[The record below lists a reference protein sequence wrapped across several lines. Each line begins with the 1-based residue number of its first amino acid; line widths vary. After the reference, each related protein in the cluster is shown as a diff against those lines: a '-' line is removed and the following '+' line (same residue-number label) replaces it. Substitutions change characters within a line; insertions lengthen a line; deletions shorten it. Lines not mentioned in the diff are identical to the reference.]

1 MNNIEKYMSL
11 HYHMKIIEDKSE
23 GGYIA
28 SYPDLPGCLTCGET
42 LEEVVKNADDA
53 KREWL
58 LAAMEEGIDIP
69 EPSYWNMSKNQG
81 LNGLD
86 F

>member
-1 MNNIEKYMSL
+1 MGLEKYMSL
-11 HYHMKIIEDKSE
+11 HYHMEIIEDKSE

-42 LEEVVKNADDA
+42 LEEAVKNAGDA

-58 LAAMEEGIDIP
+58 LAAMEEGIDIL
-69 EPSYWNMSKNQG
+69 EPSY
-81 LNGLD
+81 
-86 F
+86 

>member
-11 HYHMKIIEDKSE
+11 YYHMEIIEDPNE

-69 EPSYWNMSKNQG
+69 EPSY
-81 LNGLD
+81 
-86 F
+86 

>member
-1 MNNIEKYMSL
+1 MKNIEKYMSL
-11 HYHMKIIEDKSE
+11 HYHMKIIEDPNE
-23 GGYIA
+23 GGYVA

-69 EPSYWNMSKNQG
+69 EPSY
-81 LNGLD
+81 
-86 F
+86 

>member
-1 MNNIEKYMSL
+1 MGLEKYMSL
-11 HYHMKIIEDKSE
+11 HYHMEIIEDKSE

-42 LEEVVKNADDA
+42 LEEAVKNAGDA

-69 EPSYWNMSKNQG
+69 EPSY
-81 LNGLD
+81 
-86 F
+86 

>member
-42 LEEVVKNADDA
+42 LEEVVKNARDA

-58 LAAMEEGIDIP
+58 LAAMEEGVDIP
-69 EPSYWNMSKNQG
+69 EPSY
-81 LNGLD
+81 
-86 F
+86 

>member
-1 MNNIEKYMSL
+1 MDLEKYMSL
-11 HYHMKIIEDKSE
+11 HYYMKIIEDPNE
-23 GGYIA
+23 GGYVA

-42 LEEVVKNADDA
+42 LEEAVKNAGDA

-69 EPSYWNMSKNQG
+69 EPSYCNMSKNQG

>member
-1 MNNIEKYMSL
+1 MDLEKYMSL
-11 HYHMKIIEDKSE
+11 HYYMKIIEDPNE
-23 GGYIA
+23 GGYVA

-42 LEEVVKNADDA
+42 LEEVVKNAEDA

-69 EPSYWNMSKNQG
+69 EPSY
-81 LNGLD
+81 
-86 F
+86 

>member
-1 MNNIEKYMSL
+1 MDLEKYMSL
-11 HYHMKIIEDKSE
+11 HYHMEIIEDKSE

-42 LEEVVKNADDA
+42 LEEAVKNSGDA
-53 KREWL
+53 NREWL

-69 EPSYWNMSKNQG
+69 EPSY
-81 LNGLD
+81 
-86 F
+86 

>member
-11 HYHMKIIEDKSE
+11 HYHMEIIEDPNE
-23 GGYIA
+23 GGYVA

-81 LNGLD
+81 LNGRD

>member
-58 LAAMEEGIDIP
+58 LVAMEEGIDIP
-69 EPSYWNMSKNQG
+69 EPSY
-81 LNGLD
+81 
-86 F
+86 

>member
-1 MNNIEKYMSL
+1 MKNIDKYMSL
-11 HYHMKIIEDKSE
+11 HYHMKIIEDPNE
-23 GGYIA
+23 GGFVA

-42 LEEVVKNADDA
+42 LEEVVKNARDA

-69 EPSYWNMSKNQG
+69 EASYWNMIMNQG

>member
-1 MNNIEKYMSL
+1 MDLEKYMSL
-11 HYHMKIIEDKSE
+11 HYHMEIIEDKSE

-42 LEEVVKNADDA
+42 LEKVIKNAGDA

-58 LAAMEEGIDIP
+58 LATMEEGIDIP
-69 EPSYWNMSKNQG
+69 EPSY
-81 LNGLD
+81 
-86 F
+86 

>member
-11 HYHMKIIEDKSE
+11 HYHMEIIEDQSE
-23 GGYIA
+23 GGFVA

-42 LEEVVKNADDA
+42 LEEVVKNARDA

-69 EPSYWNMSKNQG
+69 EPSY
-81 LNGLD
+81 
-86 F
+86 

>member
-1 MNNIEKYMSL
+1 MDLEKYMSL
-11 HYHMKIIEDKSE
+11 HYYMKNIEDPNE
-23 GGYIA
+23 GGYVA
-28 SYPDLPGCLTCGET
+28 SYPDLPDCLTCGET

-69 EPSYWNMSKNQG
+69 EPSY
-81 LNGLD
+81 
-86 F
+86 

>member
-1 MNNIEKYMSL
+1 MDLEKYMSL
-11 HYHMKIIEDKSE
+11 HYHMKIIEDPNE
-23 GGYIA
+23 GGYVA

-42 LEEVVKNADDA
+42 LEEVVKNAGDA

-69 EPSYWNMSKNQG
+69 EPSYWNMSMSQG